1 MELNGYITTGLESL
15 GLNGTAVKPINE
27 GERVTVQGSQTES
40 KTNLWGI
47 FDGLGETLSE
57 GANDLLGATIDRY
70 VQKTRGGP
78 ETTVDST
85 GDPSD
90 NPGSSVI
97 PESQRNQPGFIQRY
111 QSELIVAGVLLGGYL
126 VLRKR

>member
-1 MELNGYITTGLESL
+1 MSLTGYVTTGLESL
-15 GLNGTAVKPINE
+15 GLNGSAVKPINE
-27 GERVTVQGSQTES
+27 GERVAVDTTQ
-40 KTNLWGI
+40 KKDTNLWGI

-85 GDPSD
+85 GDPTD
-90 NPGSSVI
+90 NPGSSVV
-97 PESQRNQPGFIQRY
+97 PESQRQQAGFLKRY

-126 VLRKR
+126 VMRKR

>member
-1 MELNGYITTGLESL
+1 MSLTGYVTTGRESL
-15 GLNGTAVKPINE
+15 GLNGSAVKPINE
-27 GERVTVQGSQTES
+27 GEPVVVDTTEKKDS
-40 KTNLWGI
+40 NLWGI

-85 GDPSD
+85 GDPTD
-90 NPGSSVI
+90 NPGSSVV
-97 PESQRNQPGFIQRY
+97 PESQRQQAGFLKRY

-126 VLRKR
+126 VLRRR